1 MKLLN
6 KIIAAG
12 LSLACAGTA
21 LAALTPAEI
30 KELGTTLTP
39 IGAEKAGN
47 ADSSIPAY
55 TGGLTTPPAG
65 FKKGSDLRPD
75 PFADEKPLIS
85 INAKNMGQYADKLT
99 EGAKGLM
106 KKYPD
111 YRIDV
116 YKTHR
121 TVAFPKYVF
130 ENTIKNAGKATASAD
145 GLTIKTPQAGYP
157 FPIPKNGV
165 EAMWNHQ
172 VKYTPTTREKGR
184 SFIVDSSGRANMVSE
199 LDVITQYPFWHV
211 GMPYDYFFRLK
222 FDLTGPSRRVGE
234 AMMIHEALNSKDNP
248 RRAWQ
253 YLPGQRRVKMAPEI
267 GWDTPDPTTS
277 GATTFDDN
285 YMFNGPMD
293 RFNLKLVGKKEMY
306 VPYNSYKLAVT
317 AKPEDRLKQHFI
329 NPDVVR
335 WELHRVWVVEA
346 TLKPGKRHIYA
357 KRIFYLDEDSWQA
370 LASDQYDARGQ
381 LFRCGFNYLIQLYD
395 VPAPIFEPFGHYD
408 MISGQYNLNAISS
421 DTGGIKIIPEPPER
435 FWSPDSLAGSGVR

>member
-12 LSLACAGTA
+12 LTLACAGTA
-21 LAALTPAEI
+21 LAALTPDEI
-30 KELGTTLTP
+30 KQLGTTLTP

-47 ADSSIPAY
+47 ADGSIPAY

-65 FKKGSDLRPD
+65 FKKGGLRID

-85 INAKNMGQYADKLT
+85 INAKNMAQYSDKLT
-99 EGAKGLM
+99 EGVKTLM

-121 TVAFPKYVF
+121 TIAFPKYVT
-130 ENTIKNAGKATASAD
+130 ENTLKNAGKATATAD
-145 GLTIKTPQAGYP
+145 GLTIKTPQATYP

-165 EAMWNHQ
+165 EAMWNHIL
-172 VKYTPTTREKGR
+172 KYTPTTRERAR
-184 SFIVDSSGRANMVSE
+184 SFTVDASGRAVLAGEMEV
-199 LDVITQYPFWHV
+199 TQDYPYWKET
-211 GMPYDYFFRLK
+211 PTSYDYFFRLK
-222 FDLTGPSRRVGE
+222 MDFLGPARRAGE
-234 AMMIHEALNSKDNP
+234 AMMIHESLNTKEDP

-267 GWDTPDPTTS
+267 GWDTPDPSTS

-285 YMFNGPMD
+285 FLFNGPMD
-293 RFNLKLVGKKEMY
+293 RFNFKLIGKKEMY
-306 VPYNSYKLAVT
+306 VPYNAYKLAMHS
-317 AKPEDRLKQHFI
+317 KPADRLKPHFV
-329 NPDVVR
+329 NPDYVR

-357 KRIFYLDEDSWQA
+357 KRLFYLDEDSWQA
-370 LASDQYDARGQ
+370 VANDQYDARGQ
-381 LFRCGFNYLIQLYD
+381 LYRCGFCYVVQLYD
-395 VPAPIFEPFGHYD
+395 VPAPQFEPFGHYD
-408 MISGQYNLNAISS
+408 MISGQYNLNAITTELGGTTVIPVGS
-421 DTGGIKIIPEPPER
+421 DR
-435 FWSPDSLAGSGVR
+435 YFAPDSLAGSGVR